1 MMRISDQQFYGSAAG
16 NLQRIKE
23 RINTAQEQLATQQ
36 RIAKP
41 SDDPTIFGQAILEKS
56 ALADNDQWVRN
67 IQLGSARVAV
77 ADQTLSQAQNLI
89 SRVRELAV
97 QARSDTTSAQGRV
110 TIAQEVRQLHRQ
122 LIQLANTEVS
132 GQPVFA
138 GTKTDV
144 PPFVLG
150 VGDSVSYQGNGESQS
165 IAVGPNQTTQ
175 IVLPGDQVFTGGT
188 TNIFTDLNNLLTAL
202 ESNNGAGIE
211 VGIGTLDQAT
221 AQIGLAQGQI
231 GAIGNRLDAAQQTS
245 QSVSEAVQKL
255 LSDQTGTDLA
265 TTLTELQQQQ
275 TAYQATSQTF
285 ARLFD
290 SSLLKFLPPA

>member
-1 MMRISDQQFYGSAAG
+1 MRVSDQQLFGSTAG
-16 NLQRIKE
+16 SLERIKE
-23 RINTAQEQLATQQ
+23 HIVRVQEQIASQQ

-56 ALADNDQWVRN
+56 ALAENDQWIRN
-67 IQLGSARVAV
+67 IQFGTARVTV
-77 ADQTLSQAQNLI
+77 ADRSLGEAQNLI

-97 QARSDTTSAQGRV
+97 QARSDTTSAQGRA

-150 VGDSVSYQGNGESQS
+150 IGDAVSYQGNSESQS
-165 IAVGPNQTTQ
+165 IVVGPGQTTQ
-175 IVLPGDQVFTGGT
+175 IVLPGDQVFTGAT
-188 TNIFTDLNNLLTAL
+188 TNIFTDLANLLTAL
-202 ESNNGAGIE
+202 ETNDRAGIE
-211 VGIGTLDQAT
+211 TGIGALDQAT
-221 AQIGLAQGQI
+221 AQISIAQGQI
-231 GAIGNRLDAAQQTS
+231 GAIANRLDTAQGTS
-245 QSVSEAVQKL
+245 QIVSEAIQKA
-255 LSDQTGTDLA
+255 LSDQTDTDLA
-265 TTLTELQQQQ
+265 TALTELQLQQ

-285 ARLFD
+285 TRLFD
-290 SSLLKFLPPA
+290 SSLLKFLR

>member
-1 MMRISDQQFYGSAAG
+1 MRVSDQQFFGSTMG
-16 NLQRIKE
+16 DLQRTKE
-23 RINTAQEQLATQQ
+23 RIVRTQEQIASQQ

-41 SDDPTIFGQAILEKS
+41 SDDPSIFGQAILEKS

-67 IQLGSARVAV
+67 IQFGSARVAV

-138 GTKTDV
+138 GTKTDA

-150 VGDSVSYQGNGESQS
+150 VGDSVSYQGNSESQS

-188 TNIFTDLNNLLTAL
+188 TNIFTDLSNLLTAL

-231 GAIGNRLDAAQQTS
+231 GAIANRLDTAQGTS
-245 QSVSEAVQKL
+245 QVVSEVIQKV

-265 TTLTELQQQQ
+265 TALTELQLQE

-285 ARLFD
+285 SRLFD
-290 SSLLKFLPPA
+290 LSLQRFLR

>member
-1 MMRISDQQFYGSAAG
+1 MRVSDQQLYGSTIG
-16 NLQRIKE
+16 NLQRTKE
-23 RINTAQEQLATQQ
+23 RMVTAQEQIASQQ

-41 SDDPTIFGQAILEKS
+41 SDDPSIFGQVILDKS
-56 ALADNDQWVRN
+56 ALADNDQWMRN
-67 IQLGSARVAV
+67 IQFGTARVAV
-77 ADQTLSQAQNLI
+77 ADQTLGETQNLI
-89 SRVRELAV
+89 GRVRELAV

-122 LIQLANTEVS
+122 LIQLANTEVA

-138 GTKTDV
+138 GTKTNA

-150 VGDSVSYQGNGESQS
+150 TGDTVSYQGNSESQS

-188 TNIFTDLNNLLTAL
+188 TNIFDDLSNLLNAL
-202 ESNNGAGIE
+202 ESNNKAGIE

-221 AQIGLAQGQI
+221 AQISLAQGQI
-231 GAIGNRLDAAQQTS
+231 GAIANRLDTAHGTS
-245 QSVSEAVQKL
+245 QVVSEALQHV
-255 LSDQTGTDLA
+255 LSDQTSTDLA
-265 TTLTELQQQQ
+265 TALTELQLQE

-285 ARLFD
+285 TRLFD
-290 SSLLKFLPPA
+290 SSLLKFLR

>member
-1 MMRISDQQFYGSAAG
+1 MRISDQQFYGSTAG

-56 ALADNDQWVRN
+56 ALADNDQWIRN
-67 IQLGSARVAV
+67 IQFGTARVTV
-77 ADQTLSQAQNLI
+77 ADRALGEAQNLI
-89 SRVRELAV
+89 GRVRELAV

-122 LIQLANTEVS
+122 LIQLANAEVN

-144 PPFVLG
+144 SPFVLG
-150 VGDSVSYQGNGESQS
+150 IGDAVSYQGNSESQS

-175 IVLPGDQVFTGGT
+175 IVLPGDQVFTGGS
-188 TNIFTDLNNLLTAL
+188 TNIFDGLSNLLTAL
-202 ESNNGAGIE
+202 ESNNRAGIE
-211 VGIGTLDQAT
+211 GGIGALDQAT

-231 GAIGNRLDAAQQTS
+231 GAIANRLDAAQGTS
-245 QSVSEAVQKL
+245 QAVSEAVQKL
-255 LSDQTGTDLA
+255 LSDQTSTDLA
-265 TTLTELQQQQ
+265 TTLTELQLQQ

-285 ARLFD
+285 TRLFD

>member
-1 MMRISDQQFYGSAAG
+1 MRVSDQQFYGSTAG

-23 RINTAQEQLATQQ
+23 HIVRAQEQIATQQ

-41 SDDPTIFGQAILEKS
+41 SDDPAIFGQVILEKS
-56 ALADNDQWVRN
+56 ALADNDQWIRN
-67 IQLGSARVAV
+67 IQFGTARVAV
-77 ADQTLSQAQNLI
+77 ADKTLGEAQNLI

-122 LIQLANTEVS
+122 LIQLANAEVS

-138 GTKTDV
+138 GTKTGA

-150 VGDSVSYQGNGESQS
+150 AGDAVTYQGNSESQS
-165 IAVGPNQTTQ
+165 IAVGPSQTTQ
-175 IVLPGDQVFTGGT
+175 IVLPGDQVFAGAT
-188 TNIFTDLNNLLTAL
+188 TNIFTDLSNLLVAL
-202 ESNNGAGIE
+202 EANNGAGIE
-211 VGIGTLDQAT
+211 VGIGSLDSAVDQ
-221 AQIGLAQGQI
+221 LSVAQGQI
-231 GAIGNRLDAAQQTS
+231 GAIANRLDTAHGSLLVVTEAIQQ
-245 QSVSEAVQKL
+245 A
-255 LSDQTGTDLA
+255 LSDQTDTDMA
-265 TTLTELQQQQ
+265 TVLTELQIQQ

-290 SSLLKFLPPA
+290 SSLLNFLR